1 MLIKKYLTLIL
12 IFISITSSAQTDTN
26 INIIKYDL
34 EFDLYDSF
42 TKPYPM
48 TYSAS
53 NNISL
58 IVNTSAGQITLDA
71 EKYSLTIDSVSGSA
85 QSFHHDNDLLKINLD
100 RFYNSGEMLD
110 VKIYF
115 RHRNIFDTA
124 FFAFDGLIYTD
135 SETAGARR
143 WFPCKDIP
151 NDKSML
157 KLKARVPDDV
167 LFVSNGLLIDSVY
180 KDNSLYYTW
189 ETNIP
194 VSTYLIAM
202 AGSSKYRLE
211 VFRWNKLSDPNE
223 SVEIRMYS
231 QPGETMFNYNNIK
244 EQLPEM
250 LELFSKLYGDYPF
263 EKIAFVTTDK
273 YFPWGGMENQTLVTL
288 CPDCWYEDLIVHE
301 LIHHWFG
308 NMISPNT
315 WADIWLNEGF
325 ATYNEAIWAEY
336 KKGNIAYRKN
346 IQNEARK
353 YMSSDPG
360 WASYSKDW
368 ADPKP
373 NDVVLFNSAVT
384 YSKNASIIY
393 MLRYVLGDSIFFDCM
408 QAYAS
413 HPEFR
418 FGNASTSSFANLCE
432 QISGQDLDWF
442 FSQWLLNPGYPE
454 YEINYKTERMST
466 GKWKT
471 DYTINQVQTNKVFY
485 QMPVELRVTFTDGST
500 EILKERN
507 SYNFQT
513 YNFEFDKKPEKISF
527 DPNNNIVLKKVK

>member
-1 MLIKKYLTLIL
+1 MPIKKYLTLIIL
-12 IFISITSSAQTDTN
+12 FISLTSSAQIDTN

-42 TKPYPM
+42 INPYPM

-58 IVNTSAGQITLDA
+58 IVNTSAGQITLNA
-71 EKYSLTIDSVSGSA
+71 EKYSLIIDSVSGSA
-85 QSFHHDNDLLKINLD
+85 QSFLHENDLLKINLD
-100 RFYNSGEMLD
+100 RFYNSGEMFD

-115 RHRNIFDTA
+115 RHRDIFDTA
-124 FFAFDGLIYTD
+124 YFAFNGLVYTD

-157 KLKARVPDDV
+157 KLKARVPGDV

-211 VFRWNKLSDPNE
+211 VFRWNKLSEPE
-223 SVEIRMYS
+223 KSIEIRMYS

-250 LELFSKLYGDYPF
+250 LKLFSKLYGDYPF
-263 EKIAFVTTDK
+263 EKIAFATTDK
-273 YFPWGGMENQTLVTL
+273 NFPWGGMENQTLVTL
-288 CPDCWYEDLIVHE
+288 CPDCWYEDLICHE
-301 LIHHWFG
+301 LVHHWFG

-336 KKGNIAYRKN
+336 KKGNKAYRKN

-353 YMSSDPG
+353 YMSKDPG

-373 NDVVLFNSAVT
+373 NDGVLFNSAVT

-408 QAYAS
+408 QAFTS

-418 FGNASTSSFANLCE
+418 FGNVSTSSFAQLCE

-442 FSQWLLNPGYPE
+442 FSQWLLYPGYPE
-454 YEINYKTERMST
+454 YEINSKSEKMSN

-485 QMPVELRVTFTDGST
+485 QMPVELRVTFADGSA
-500 EILKERN
+500 EIIKERN

-513 YNFEFDKKPEKISF
+513 YNFEFDKKPDKISF
-527 DPNNNIVLKKVK
+527 DPNNEIVLKKMK